1 VGHREASVGHREASA
16 GHPGRAQ
23 GAAWREDRRFLLLAY
38 YHRLLLAYALL
49 YLVSIVHIVRP

>member
-1 VGHREASVGHREASA
+1 MGHREASA

-49 YLVSIVHIVRP
+49 YLVSIVRIVRP